1 MTALDLYLQNQRI
14 KKAGLWLNPT
24 DRVLDIGCG
33 DGALLRSRPPHAL
46 QHLGIDRSISVTMS
60 EPGFRMEPWS
70 WEEAPIMPHSFDAIV
85 LLAVWEHI
93 PPKQQPLLCAR
104 MKEWLK
110 PGGKVILTI
119 PHARVD
125 NLLWFLKKASL
136 VDGMHVEEHY
146 GYAISDTRPCFERAG
161 FRFHVHTPFQC
172 YLNHLFVF
180 SG

>member
-14 KKAGLWLNPT
+14 KKASQWISPT

-33 DGALLRSRPPHAL
+33 DGALLRGRPPHPL
-46 QHLGIDRSISVTMS
+46 QHLGIDRSLAEPISAT
-60 EPGFRMEPWS
+60 GFRIETCS
-70 WEEAPIMPHSFDAIV
+70 WDQAQISPHSFDAIV

-93 PPKQQPLLCAR
+93 PPNQQPLLCAKI
-104 MKEWLK
+104 KEWLK

-119 PHARVD
+119 PHAWVD
-125 NLLWFLKKASL
+125 TILWFLQKARM

-161 FRFHVHTPFQC
+161 FQFLDHTPFQWH
-172 YLNHLFVF
+172 LNHLFVF
-180 SG
+180 SC